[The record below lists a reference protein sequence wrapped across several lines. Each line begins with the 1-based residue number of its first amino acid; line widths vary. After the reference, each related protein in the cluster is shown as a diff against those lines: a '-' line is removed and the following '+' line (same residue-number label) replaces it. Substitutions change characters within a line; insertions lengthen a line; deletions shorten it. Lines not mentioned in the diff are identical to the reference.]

1 VSKFFNS
8 NDKCII
14 WPLIHTQTLFVYL
27 LGLGLLCELFN
38 VHLGFQA
45 TIGSNGLIG
54 AGQLLKSLQVLVG
67 KSVGAYWSEGSR
79 RAGARSEELA
89 ELENNTNPE
98 K

>member
-1 VSKFFNS
+1 M
-8 NDKCII
+8 
-14 WPLIHTQTLFVYL
+14 IHRNAIFRYL
-27 LGLGLLCELFN
+27 QGLGLLCELFN

-45 TIGSNGLIG
+45 TIGRNSLVG

-67 KSVGAYWSEGSR
+67 KGVGAYWSEGSR

-89 ELENNTNPE
+89 ELENNTNHE